1 MAFGIH
7 GRALKTSARLFSLFV
22 LLLFAGASLYY
33 ALHLRAHRIEV
44 WLPLEE
50 RVLYQTSV
58 KPGYRFTYS
67 FIHSVEQKQWDEV
80 FEIGQD
86 YRIYLV
92 ETAFGSLG
100 AGLPYDAAG
109 EVAVGDG
116 KIAISGLRQPVPKL
130 SLKASSFTS
139 CTLTFGDTVVDLS
152 APDVAGK
159 AIEVRVVQSGIRRT
173 EVVVNAR

>member
-1 MAFGIH
+1 MAFGRH
-7 GRALKTSARLFSLFV
+7 GRALKTSARLLSILV
-22 LLLFAGASLYY
+22 LVLFAGASLYFMFY
-33 ALHLRAHRIEV
+33 LRAYRIEV
-44 WLPLEE
+44 WLPGEE

-67 FIHSVEQKQWDEV
+67 FIHSVEKKQWDEV
-80 FEIGQD
+80 FEIGDD

-109 EVAVGDG
+109 EVTVGDG
-116 KIAISGLRQPVPKL
+116 EIAISGLRQPLPKL
-130 SLKASSFTS
+130 NLKASSFAS
-139 CTLTFGDTVVDLS
+139 CTLIFGETVVDLS

-159 AIEVRVVQSGIRRT
+159 AIEVRVVQSGIGRT
-173 EVVVNAR
+173 EVVD